1 MSLRAVVVSFKKTDM
16 SHVSDTTDTFGS
28 ECNKEYETH
37 TSQI

>member
-16 SHVSDTTDTFGS
+16 SRIRDMFGS